1 MSNKD
6 KIMDAA
12 TELFHLYGYDGTSID
27 MLIKKAGVSKSNFYY
42 YFEGKEELG
51 LSVLTK
57 LADDQIRE
65 FSEIMQT
72 DRNPVEQVLE
82 AYKMLIFS
90 HQSLLDQPIYPGS
103 FFGNITLEQSSI
115 NEKFR
120 LVLDKY
126 FQECEALVEEWLKR
140 GVEQGFFKEDINP
153 KELARFMVSQFEGS
167 ILLAKAKKSL
177 SPLEDMVWQGKHLL
191 FKDEWMH
198 LTDEWIRLT
207 SETES

>member
-12 TELFHLYGYDGTSID
+12 TELFPLYGYDGTSID

-57 LADDQIRE
+57 LADSQVRE
-65 FSEIMQT
+65 ISEIMQT
-72 DRNPVEQVLE
+72 DLNPVEQFLNC
-82 AYKMLIFS
+82 YKKAFYS
-90 HQSLLDQPIYPGS
+90 HHDLFKQPIYPGS

-120 LVLDKY
+120 SVLDKY
-126 FQECEALVEEWLKR
+126 YQECEALVEGCLIE
-140 GVEQGFFKEDINP
+140 GIEQGYFYENLDP
-153 KELARFMVSQFEGS
+153 KQLARYLVSQFEGA
-167 ILLAKAKKSL
+167 ILLTKAKKSL
-177 SPLEDMVWQGKHLL
+177 SPIKDVIIQGKKL
-191 FKDEWMH
+191 FLKDEWTH
-198 LTDEWIRLT
+198 LADEWMDLLEEI
-207 SETES
+207 